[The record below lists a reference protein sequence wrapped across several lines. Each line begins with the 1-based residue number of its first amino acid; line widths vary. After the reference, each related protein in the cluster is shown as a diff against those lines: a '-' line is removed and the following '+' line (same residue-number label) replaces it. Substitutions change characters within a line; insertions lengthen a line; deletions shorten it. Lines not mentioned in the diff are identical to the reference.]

1 MEIIDYEIVED
12 TTINDSIGHNSSYN
26 FEVEGEFE
34 IGSKKGKFVYTKQE
48 TEDNGGDGVKF
59 EKEGKFTEE
68 ELADAEEYI
77 KEYKFE

>member
-12 TTINDSIGHNSSYN
+12 RTTTDRIGHNSCSN

-34 IGSKKGKFVYTKQE
+34 INDKKGKFVYTKQE

-59 EKEGKFTEE
+59 KKEGKFTEE
-68 ELADAEEYI
+68 ELAEAEEYI